1 MAEAEFEGSTSELL
15 RVREGVVLKYPRQIW
30 RESKLYTFLTESI
43 NTSFS
48 VERQILETLEHHPR
62 IVKWVLAISR
72 RVAVEAVAYIHRRG
86 VIYADLRPENFL
98 VYETTPTS
106 PDLWLCDFGGS
117 KCDELGVYGGHLP
130 DSGFFDPRLE
140 PSATVKM
147 DLFGVG
153 SILYTILTGHW
164 PHRGPGPY
172 ESPEE
177 IDAYEEKVD
186 RLFQQGTF
194 PDRIRHRAGV
204 ASVSMWKL
212 VPVDS
217 RRKAALFV
225 PNMSLQGL
233 HERLTALQET
243 TTKLRDLIDRLARL
257 DLPSSSSADAVAEE
271 EGGDLGAEIG
281 QLLRSGLEEQELLW
295 EDLKYAR
302 PEGHD
307 KARLKEGTERLAV
320 QLASHRTAFR
330 KARLAAKR
338 KLEAA
343 QRQER
348 DDFIRSLSMATTPE
362 GEQPSDEA
370 QPPGSPPPPP
380 PPPPRRQ
387 ARQSQQEQ
395 KSTLSR
401 EDQLTVGASGNVTAA
416 LRRTHDLMA
425 AELSRS
431 EFAHQTLTE
440 SSAALKQL
448 DESYMSIEGMLA
460 SSRDLLGTLLRSQK
474 SDTWYLQTA
483 LYMLMATGGWLVFRR
498 LLYGPMW
505 WLLWLPLRTLF
516 GLGSR
521 AGGVVLKSRQSD
533 SSVKPAGGFDEARPA
548 VVGLPGDELPTARVG
563 GQGDADLDSVMDR
576 VREAVD
582 AVADAD
588 DLVAREAASSG
599 DSVVPEEG
607 DPKKRIWEEA
617 EARTWDNQDSVRDKE
632 RYVRDKEEGQVRN
645 EQVQYRDEL

>member
-1 MAEAEFEGSTSELL
+1 
-15 RVREGVVLKYPRQIW
+15 
-30 RESKLYTFLTESI
+30 
-43 NTSFS
+43 
-48 VERQILETLEHHPR
+48 
-62 IVKWVLAISR
+62 
-72 RVAVEAVAYIHRRG
+72 
-86 VIYADLRPENFL
+86 
-98 VYETTPTS
+98 
-106 PDLWLCDFGGS
+106 
-117 KCDELGVYGGHLP
+117 
-130 DSGFFDPRLE
+130 
-140 PSATVKM
+140 
-147 DLFGVG
+147 
-153 SILYTILTGHW
+153 
-164 PHRGPGPY
+164 
-172 ESPEE
+172 
-177 IDAYEEKVD
+177 
-186 RLFQQGTF
+186 
-194 PDRIRHRAGV
+194 
-204 ASVSMWKL
+204 MWKL

-257 DLPSSSSADAVAEE
+257 DLPPSSADAVAVDD

-320 QLASHRTAFR
+320 QLASHRAAFR
-330 KARLAAKR
+330 KARLVAKR
-338 KLEAA
+338 KLEAT

-348 DDFIRSLSMATTPE
+348 DDFIRSLSMAT
-362 GEQPSDEA
+362 EQPSDEA
-370 QPPGSPPPPP
+370 QPPPA
-380 PPPPRRQ
+380 RRP
-387 ARQSQQEQ
+387 ARQSHQEQ

-401 EDQLTVGASGNVTAA
+401 EDQLTVGASGNVTTA

-505 WLLWLPLRTLF
+505 WLMWLPLRTLF

-521 AGGVVLKSRQSD
+521 AGGVVFKGRQSD
-533 SSVKPAGGFDEARPA
+533 ASGVPAGGPEEAQPAA

-563 GQGDADLDSVMDR
+563 GQEDADMGSVMDR

-588 DLVAREAASSG
+588 DLAGREEAASSG
-599 DSVVPEEG
+599 DAVAEEG
-607 DPKKRIWEEA
+607 NPKNRMWEEA
-617 EARTWDNQDSVRDKE
+617 EEARAWHKE
-632 RYVRDKEEGQVRN
+632 DYYVRDQESQVGS